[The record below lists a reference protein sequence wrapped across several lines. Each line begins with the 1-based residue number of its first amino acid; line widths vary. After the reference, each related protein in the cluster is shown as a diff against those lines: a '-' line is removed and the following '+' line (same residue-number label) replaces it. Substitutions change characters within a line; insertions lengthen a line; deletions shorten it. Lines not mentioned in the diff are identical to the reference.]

1 MLNVGE
7 KMSKEEGNIFKF
19 GLGFVSGIISGIVLG
34 LILAPK
40 SGEET
45 RGEIASG
52 ASKLK
57 DLTKDRIEGLRE
69 FGRNNASRFANTIQ
83 DKASKISTKLDE
95 LAKHGSDILIQDEVQ

>member
-1 MLNVGE
+1 
-7 KMSKEEGNIFKF
+7 MSKEEGNIFKF
-19 GLGFVSGIISGIVLG
+19 VTGFIPGIISGIVLG

-45 RGEIASG
+45 REEITSG

-57 DLTKDRIEGLRE
+57 DLTRERIDTLRE
-69 FGRNNASRFANTIQ
+69 FGRNNASRLANTIQ

-95 LAKHGSDILIQDEVQ
+95 LAKQGSDILIQDEVQ